1 MFFLRLGGRPE
12 GCRYV
17 DGFAYV
23 KIEARILAR
32 AQCGKVSRFVLF
44 AADIPSIIEPF
55 GAGAFAGKYSLAG
68 SAGLGETQAF
78 FRLANCESCHNPKAF
93 AAPFEWLGH

>member
-17 DGFAYV
+17 DGFACV

-55 GAGAFAGKYSLAG
+55 GAGAFSGKYSLAG
-68 SAGLGETQAF
+68 SARLGET
-78 FRLANCESCHNPKAF
+78 RTLAWRAIGESCHNPKAF